1 MWYNEAGGEGTPVRE
16 KASKKLGILPGPRL
30 ALILPTAI
38 AAGAVAA
45 ALWGPLRPGGRPGP
59 RLLLFWACGALPIL
73 ACFVWAPC
81 CQAVMDA
88 RGVRARIPDIWVG
101 RDCRTGVTFAQ
112 RGTFYAICFPH
123 PRGL

>member
-1 MWYNEAGGEGTPVRE
+1 MRREGRERRCGE

-73 ACFVWAPC
+73 ACFVWRP
-81 CQAVMDA
+81 VA
-88 RGVRARIPDIWVG
+88 RR
-101 RDCRTGVTFAQ
+101 
-112 RGTFYAICFPH
+112 
-123 PRGL
+123 